1 MKKFIEEF
9 KLILKIYRNLGSLG
23 LGSLGLGLAICYLC
37 FVSGSYPIPQPNNNH
52 V

>member
-1 MKKFIEEF
+1 MKKFIEELN
-9 KLILKIYRNLGSLG
+9 LILKIFRN

-37 FVSGSYPIPQPNNNH
+37 FVSGSYPISQLNNSH

>member
-1 MKKFIEEF
+1 MKKFIEEL

-23 LGSLGLGLAICYLC
+23 SGLAICYLC
-37 FVSGSYPIPQPNNNH
+37 FVSGSYPISQLNNTP